1 MPGAKLVLQISG
13 VEPDALQR
21 VATLAHR
28 HLKQRHA
35 PGAEQAKGAH
45 LGNNAG
51 HLARAQLVNPAR
63 IQPVFVAEGQVVQ
76 QVLDRRDPLFQ
87 QDLGNL
93 RPDALDV
100 LNVSGEVEQRAW

>member
-1 MPGAKLVLQISG
+1 MPGAELVFQVSG
-13 VEPDALQR
+13 VKPDALQR

-35 PGAEQAKGAH
+35 PGAKQAEGAH
-45 LGNNAG
+45 LGDDAG
-51 HLARAQLVNPAR
+51 HLARAQFVDAAR

-76 QVLDRRDPLFQ
+76 QVFDRRDPLFQ

-100 LNVSGEVEQRAW
+100 LHVSGEVEQRAW